1 MSAEQVGSYTG
12 LATGVIGILGTIIAI
27 VNHKRIRSNCC
38 GHRVEVS
45 MDVEATTPPDAG
57 DLRIK
62 IPAKPSDDL
71 KSETQTG

>member
-12 LATGVIGILGTIIAI
+12 LATGAIGILASILAI

-38 GHRVEVS
+38 GNKIEVS
-45 MDVEATTPPDAG
+45 MDVEATTPGSPK

-62 IPAKPSDDL
+62 IPVKLDDEL
-71 KSETQTG
+71 KSDIKTG

>member
-12 LATGVIGILGTIIAI
+12 LATGAIGILGTIIAI

>member
-12 LATGVIGILGTIIAI
+12 LATGAIGILGTILAI

-38 GHRVEVS
+38 GHKVEVS
-45 MDVEATTPPDAG
+45 MDVEATTPE

-62 IPAKPSDDL
+62 IPVKPDDEL
-71 KSETQTG
+71 KSDSKTG

>member
-71 KSETQTG
+71 KSETQTE